1 MIFATVAMTVVVVVV
16 VVRTTEVK
24 AVVITG
30 KLTVLVMVGEAVIVM
45 VRVVEG

>member
-1 MIFATVAMTVVVVVV
+1 MIFETVAMMVVVVVV
-16 VVRTTEVK
+16 VVRTTEVN